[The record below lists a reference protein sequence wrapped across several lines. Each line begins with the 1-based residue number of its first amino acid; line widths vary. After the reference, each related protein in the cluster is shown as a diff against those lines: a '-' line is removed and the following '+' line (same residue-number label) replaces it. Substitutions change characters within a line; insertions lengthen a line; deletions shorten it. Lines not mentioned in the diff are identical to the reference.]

1 MSLSRLPLRLS
12 VFSTPLFNS
21 FWLIL
26 ARGSL
31 LTPARLERRAFYSN
45 VSQCWCN
52 VSMPFYCM
60 TLFPA
65 ADYTDSIVPRFF
77 LFVIFK
83 LPRGYIYRGSKYNN
97 NNLYFLAPLPSPLSS
112 SINPQHS
119 ISTQNGV
126 MMSSEQFNWHGEL
139 QSKLPVQKIVKFE
152 SFITATTKPII
163 GSSTLLQPANKAIV
177 VRMLKSVQKLKF
189 VLLCRQLS
197 EELRYRSCLSVCICP
212 CDNWKTTYQI
222 LMYMYV

>member
-1 MSLSRLPLRLS
+1 MSRNSSHKWTYRVVSNGQEVIGWSDARRLTEQQVSVLGCHYGLSFGRVIREWCRFWGRCSGKGCRIQQGCRIFQIQPIADMSLSRLPLRLS
-12 VFSTPLFNS
+12 VFSTFLFNS

-65 ADYTDSIVPRFF
+65 ADCTDSIVPRFF

-97 NNLYFLAPLPSPLSS
+97 NNL
-112 SINPQHS
+112 
-119 ISTQNGV
+119 
-126 MMSSEQFNWHGEL
+126 
-139 QSKLPVQKIVKFE
+139 
-152 SFITATTKPII
+152 
-163 GSSTLLQPANKAIV
+163 QPCTCT
-177 VRMLKSVQKLKF
+177 F
-189 VLLCRQLS
+189 
-197 EELRYRSCLSVCICP
+197 
-212 CDNWKTTYQI
+212 
-222 LMYMYV
+222 